1 MGGHNPEQVYQ
12 FAIRPDLGLKLAHLK
27 CKMVNSIRLLSP
39 TEEELLSRLQWF
51 VKLRWLFLL
60 GLGGLLFFATQVLKL
75 GMNLFPILVVAGL
88 VLLYNIGFFLLQRL
102 IRNPPLSVAT
112 ARGLRIEA
120 NFQIGLDLLALVL
133 LIHFSGGIENPFI
146 FFFVFHMIMGSILLS
161 GRDIWFQAGVTVG
174 LLLLLL
180 GLSFFGLIPHY
191 HIQGFASD
199 GLWINVPYI
208 LAGVVSFGATIFMA
222 VYMTNSIAR
231 SLRKREEEL
240 YLTKTQL
247 EHKSRE
253 LEAANRELVK
263 QQNLLIQSEKL
274 ASLGKLS
281 AGIAH
286 ELNNPLTGVLS
297 FAHFI
302 KDAHP
307 ADALLQNDLEVVVRE
322 TERCKRI
329 IKGLLDF
336 ARQSQPEKNE
346 DNVLLLLQRT
356 LALIANHKDFKN
368 IEIIRDLPPQLPL
381 VMIDRDQMQQ
391 VFMNLIVNAG
401 EAMPLGGTLRVS
413 AGITPDQ
420 GAVEIRLQD
429 TGTGIAEKDLGKIFD
444 PFFTTKEMGTGLG
457 LSISL
462 GIVENHGGRLQVESQ
477 PGQGS
482 TFTVQ
487 LPLA

>member
-1 MGGHNPEQVYQ
+1 
-12 FAIRPDLGLKLAHLK
+12 
-27 CKMVNSIRLLSP
+27 MVNSVRLLSP
-39 TEEELLSRLQWF
+39 TEEELLSRLKWF

-75 GMNLFPILVVAGL
+75 GMNLLPILVVAGL
-88 VLLYNIGFFLLQRL
+88 VLLYNLGFFLLQRL

-133 LIHFSGGIENPFI
+133 LVHFSGGIENPFI

-180 GLSFFGLIPHY
+180 GLSYFGLVPHY

-199 GLWINVPYI
+199 GLWTNVPYI

-222 VYMTNSIAR
+222 VYMTDSIAR

-346 DNVLLLLQRT
+346 DNLLLLLQRT
-356 LALIANHKDFKN
+356 LALVENHKDFKN

-381 VMIDRDQMQQ
+381 LMIDRDQMQQ

-413 AGITPDQ
+413 AGITPEQ
-420 GAVEIRLQD
+420 SAVEIRFQD
-429 TGTGIAEKDLGKIFD
+429 TGAGIAEKDLGKIFD

-462 GIVENHGGRLQVESQ
+462 GIVENHGGQLQVESQ